1 MTKLLSVVTLV
12 AAVFVPALGQ
22 TYDHVVITCDSFA
35 SLYAPLSGFVENTL
49 GLSDTVVFV
58 EDIVAS
64 HQGRDDP
71 ERIRNFIRQAYSTWG
86 TSYVLLGG
94 DVEIVPCRRAWV
106 DAYHLHPLLRDS
118 IPADLYF
125 ADLDGD
131 WDFDQDN
138 LFGEPEDSC
147 DLYPDLF
154 VSRVPASDS
163 AALALYIDKFMNYV
177 EYPDAEYLDEVLLT
191 GFDVFE
197 GIYGETTME
206 LYDSLYI
213 LSEYKPCN
221 KEYDSDPGLHMLDV
235 IRELNQGQHI
245 WVHIDHC
252 NWYGMGMGYMNHG
265 EVMYN
270 NQLRALTNGGKYTIM
285 TSLGC
290 CTGEFDTSMCAS
302 ECFILAP
309 NGGGLATATNS
320 RYGLGS
326 DGNPQRGMSYV
337 LVEGFVRGL
346 FKDPDENS
354 LEAIADAWTAAAP
367 LADTNLAYR
376 WCIFCWN
383 LLGEAAMPVWVPAGT
398 GTAEER
404 TRYKRQTTS
413 QTVVRGVLR
422 FGQSGDCPSEGGPVP
437 ALLVD
442 AAGRRVMDLRPG
454 ENRVSDLSPGV
465 YFVVTPSP
473 QSSPTGGEEA
483 VVSKVIIQR

>member
-1 MTKLLSVVTLV
+1 MTKLLPVFALV
-12 AAVFVPALGQ
+12 AAALVPASGQ
-22 TYDHVVITCDSFA
+22 TYDHVIITCDSFVPYF
-35 SLYAPLSGFVENTL
+35 SLVCDYVENSL
-49 GLSDTVVFV
+49 GLNDTVVLV
-58 EDIVAS
+58 RDICAA
-64 HQGRDDP
+64 QPGRDDP
-71 ERIRNFIRQAYSTWG
+71 ERIRNFIKQAYSTWG

-94 DVEIVPCRRAWV
+94 DVNIVPCRRAWV
-106 DAYHLHPLLRDS
+106 DAFHIHELLRDS
-118 IPADLYF
+118 IPADLYY

-131 WDFDQDN
+131 WDLDQDN

-154 VSRVPASDS
+154 VGRVPASCR
-163 AALALYIDKFMNYV
+163 AAAELFVDKFLTYV
-177 EYPDAEYLDEVLLT
+177 ENPGAEYLDEVLLS

-213 LSEYKPCN
+213 LPGYKPCN

-270 NQLRALTNGGKYTIM
+270 NQLRALTNSGKYTIM

-346 FKDPDENS
+346 FRDQDVNS
-354 LEAIADAWTAAAP
+354 LEAIADAWTRAVP

-398 GTAEER
+398 GMAEES
-404 TRYKRQTTS
+404 TKYKVQRTS
-413 QTVVRGVLR
+413 QTVVRG
-422 FGQSGDCPSEGGPVP
+422 
-437 ALLVD
+437 ALMYRPTANSSQRSAGLVD
-442 AAGRRVMDLRPG
+442 ITGRKVVTLQPG
-454 ENRVSDLSPGV
+454 ANDIRHLVPGV
-465 YFVVTPSP
+465 YFLAERSAVSGKLSAVSRVV
-473 QSSPTGGEEA
+473 
-483 VVSKVIIQR
+483 IQN

>member
-1 MTKLLSVVTLV
+1 MRYVAFLLALAGL
-12 AAVFVPALGQ
+12 AAAQ
-22 TYDHVVITCDSFA
+22 TYEHVTVTTDSFV
-35 SLYAPLSGFVENTL
+35 SHLAPLTEWFETTSGVR
-49 GLSDTVVFV
+49 DTTVLV
-58 EDIVAS
+58 EDIYLS
-64 HQGRDDP
+64 YPGRDRP
-71 ERIRNFIRQAYSTWG
+71 ERIRNFIIQAYQNWST
-86 TSYVLLGG
+86 THVLLGG
-94 DVEIVPCRRAWV
+94 DVEVVPCRRGFV
-106 DAYHLHPLLRDS
+106 DARVHHPLLHDS
-118 IPADLYF
+118 IPCDLYF

-131 WDFDQDN
+131 WNFDGDGR
-138 LFGEPEDSC
+138 FGEPEDSC

-163 AALALYIDKFMNYV
+163 AALSLFIEKFLTYV
-177 EYPDAEYLDEVLLT
+177 ENPDAEYLDEVLLS

-213 LSEYKPCN
+213 LPEYKPCN

-483 VVSKVIIQR
+483 IVSKVIIQR